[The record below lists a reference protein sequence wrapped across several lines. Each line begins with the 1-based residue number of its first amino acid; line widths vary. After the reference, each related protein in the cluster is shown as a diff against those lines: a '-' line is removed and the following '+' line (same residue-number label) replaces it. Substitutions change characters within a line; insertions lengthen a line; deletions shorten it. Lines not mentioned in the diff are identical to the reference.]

1 MRDND
6 QVRIDPSELRDLAVE
21 VAQAAGAL
29 ALDKR
34 PADVAVTGTK
44 SSPTD
49 IVTEMDR
56 ASEALITSALKA
68 ARPDDG
74 LLGEEGTVDSGRT
87 GVRWLI
93 DPIDGTV
100 NYLYDIP
107 TWSVS
112 IAAELVGEV
121 VAGVVHVPRLGET
134 FTATRGGGAWLDGVQ
149 IRANPPVALGQALV
163 ATGFGYA
170 SARRSKQAEVVSWLL
185 PKVRD
190 IRRAGSCAIDLC
202 WVACGRVDAYYE
214 RGPQLWDLAAGAL
227 IAREAG
233 AVVAGLHGRP
243 PSTELTIAAPSGL
256 FEQLHDLLAAAGADQ
271 D

>member
-1 MRDND
+1 MRA
-6 QVRIDPSELRDLAVE
+6 DPSQLLDLAVE
-21 VAQAAGAL
+21 VAQAAGTL
-29 ALDKR
+29 LLNKR
-34 PADVAVTGTK
+34 PAEVAVTATK

-49 IVTEMDR
+49 IVTEMDQ
-56 ASEALITSALKA
+56 ASEALITTALQA

-74 LLGEEGTVDSGRT
+74 LLGEEGTVDPGRS

-107 TWSVS
+107 AWSVS
-112 IAAELVGEV
+112 IAAEVNGEV
-121 VAGVVHVPRLGET
+121 VAGVVHVPPLGET
-134 FTATRGGGAWLDGVQ
+134 FTATRDGGARLDGTP
-149 IRANPPVALGQALV
+149 ISANQPVPLGQALV

-170 SARRSKQAEVVSWLL
+170 SARRAKQAGVVAGLL
-185 PKVRD
+185 PVVRD
-190 IRRAGSCAIDLC
+190 IRRAGSCAIDLS

-214 RGPQLWDLAAGAL
+214 RGPQPWDLAAGVL

-243 PSTELTIAAPSGL
+243 PSTELTIAAPRGL
-256 FEQLHDLLAAAGADQ
+256 FEQLHDLLAAAGADR

>member
-1 MRDND
+1 MRA
-6 QVRIDPSELRDLAVE
+6 DPSQLLDLAVE
-21 VAQAAGAL
+21 VAQAAGTL
-29 ALDKR
+29 LLNKR
-34 PADVAVTGTK
+34 PAEIAVTATK

-56 ASEALITSALKA
+56 ASEALITTALQA

-74 LLGEEGTVDSGRT
+74 LLGEEGTVDPGRS

-100 NYLYDIP
+100 NYLYGIP
-107 TWSVS
+107 AWSVS
-112 IAAELVGEV
+112 IAAEVNGEI
-121 VAGVVHVPRLGET
+121 VAGVVHVPPLGET
-134 FTATRGGGAWLDGVQ
+134 FTATRDGGARLDGTP
-149 IRANPPVALGQALV
+149 ISANQPVPLGQALV

-170 SARRSKQAEVVSWLL
+170 SARRAKQAGVVAGLL
-185 PKVRD
+185 PVVRD
-190 IRRAGSCAIDLC
+190 IRRAGSCAIDLS

-214 RGPQLWDLAAGAL
+214 RGPQPWDLAAGVL

-233 AVVAGLHGRP
+233 AVAAGLHGRP
-243 PSTELTIAAPSGL
+243 ASTELTIAAPRGL
-256 FEQLHDLLAAAGADQ
+256 FEQLHDLLAAAGADR

>member
-1 MRDND
+1 MRA
-6 QVRIDPSELRDLAVE
+6 DPSQLLDLAVE
-21 VAQAAGAL
+21 VARAAGTL
-29 ALDKR
+29 LLNKR
-34 PADVAVTGTK
+34 PAEVAVTATK

-49 IVTEMDR
+49 IVTEMDQ
-56 ASEALITSALKA
+56 ASEALITTALQA

-74 LLGEEGTVDSGRT
+74 LLGEEGTVDPGRS

-107 TWSVS
+107 AWSVS
-112 IAAELVGEV
+112 IAAEVNGEI
-121 VAGVVHVPRLGET
+121 VAGVVHVPPLGET
-134 FTATRGGGAWLDGVQ
+134 FTATRDGGARLDGTP
-149 IRANPPVALGQALV
+149 ISANQPVPLGQALV

-170 SARRSKQAEVVSWLL
+170 SARRAKQAGVVAGLL
-185 PKVRD
+185 PVVRD
-190 IRRAGSCAIDLC
+190 IRRAGSCAIDLS

-214 RGPQLWDLAAGAL
+214 RGPQPWDLAAGVL

-233 AVVAGLHGRP
+233 AVAAGLHGRP
-243 PSTELTIAAPSGL
+243 PSTELTIAAPRGL
-256 FEQLHDLLAAAGADQ
+256 FEQLHDLLAAAGADR

>member
-1 MRDND
+1 MRS
-6 QVRIDPSELRDLAVE
+6 DPSELLELAVE
-21 VAQAAGAL
+21 VAQSAGSL
-29 ALDKR
+29 LLNKR
-34 PADVAVTGTK
+34 PAEIAVTATK

-49 IVTEMDR
+49 IVTDMDR

-74 LLGEEGTVDSGRT
+74 LLGEEGTAEQGRS

-100 NYLYDIP
+100 NYLYGIP
-107 TWSVS
+107 AWSVS
-112 IAAELVGEV
+112 IAAEVDGQV
-121 VAGVVHVPRLGET
+121 VAGVVHVPPLAET
-134 FTATRGGGAWLDGVQ
+134 FTATRGGGAQLDGAP
-149 IRANPPVALGQALV
+149 IRANQPVPLDQALV

-170 SARRSKQAEVVSWLL
+170 SARRAKQAEVVRGLL
-185 PKVRD
+185 PRVRD
-190 IRRAGSCAIDLC
+190 IRRAGSCAIDLS
-202 WVACGRVDAYYE
+202 WVASGRVDAYYE
-214 RGPQLWDLAAGAL
+214 RGPQPWDLAAGVL

-243 PSTELTIAAPSGL
+243 PSTELTIAAPRGL
-256 FEQLHDLLAAAGADQ
+256 FEQLHDLLAAAGADR

>member
-1 MRDND
+1 MRA
-6 QVRIDPSELRDLAVE
+6 DPSELLDLAVE

-29 ALDKR
+29 LLNKR
-34 PADVAVTGTK
+34 PAEVAVAATK

-56 ASEALITSALKA
+56 ASEALITTALKA

-74 LLGEEGTVDSGRT
+74 LLGEEGTAAPGRS

-107 TWSVS
+107 VWSVS
-112 IAAELVGEV
+112 VAAEVDGEV
-121 VAGVVHVPRLGET
+121 VAGVVHVPPLGET
-134 FTATRGGGAWLDGVQ
+134 FTATRGGGARLDGTP
-149 IRANPPVALGQALV
+149 IRVNQPVSLDQALV

-170 SARRSKQAEVVSWLL
+170 SARRAKQAAVVRDLL
-185 PKVRD
+185 PVVRD
-190 IRRAGSCAIDLC
+190 IRRAGSCAIDLS

-214 RGPQLWDLAAGAL
+214 RGPQPWDLAAGVL

-233 AVVAGLHGRP
+233 AVAAGLHGRP
-243 PSTELTIAAPSGL
+243 PSTELTIAAPPEL
-256 FEQLHDLLAAAGADQ
+256 FEHLHGLLAAAGADR